1 MVFSSS
7 KYQVLEVVEIGQLL
21 WNLGADKT
29 LSLVLSRFR
38 TGRAVALICA
48 RRFHHLHAEFNV
60 PSGLI
65 KKLFELRLIHF
76 VLQFFKRLSYS

>member
-1 MVFSSS
+1 
-7 KYQVLEVVEIGQLL
+7 
-21 WNLGADKT
+21 
-29 LSLVLSRFR
+29 
-38 TGRAVALICA
+38 
-48 RRFHHLHAEFNV
+48 V